1 MRKPSKQTFLVAL
14 TAFTLAAAGGT
25 ALAQAAYPAKP
36 IRVIVPY
43 PAGGVLDQFARI
55 VTEHI
60 AKRWPQPFIVDARPG
75 ASTNI
80 GTQAVKSS
88 EPDGYTWLFTSGA
101 ALASNPTLFKNAGWD
116 AGKDFAIVGNVSYAP
131 LMLVVNE
138 KMPVKNLRELVE
150 AARAKPNTVS
160 AGTMYGS
167 SAQFNLE
174 ALSQAAN
181 AKLLMVPYKGAPP
194 VLIDLVGGSLQ
205 MGMLPPVIALP
216 QVQSGRIRALA
227 VAGVKRSPLFPDV
240 PTFSEAGFPE
250 GALVPWYGFMLP
262 RGTPP
267 ALIKLIHAEINEALK
282 SPEVRER
289 LQKAGGE
296 VPAGMSLEELDSLI
310 KSDTVKYTDLIK
322 RANITVE

>member
-1 MRKPSKQTFLVAL
+1 MKHPIQRPLLAMAAL
-14 TAFTLAAAGGT
+14 LAALVMPGA
-25 ALAQAAYPAKP
+25 ASAQTAYPAKP

-55 VTEHI
+55 VTENI

-80 GTQAVKSS
+80 GTQAVKVS
-88 EPDGYTWLFTSGA
+88 EPDGYTWLFTAGS
-101 ALASNPTLFKNAGWD
+101 ALAANPTLFKNAGWD
-116 AGKDFAIVGNVSYAP
+116 PVKDFAVVGNVSYAS

-138 KMPVKNLRELVE
+138 KMPAKSLRELVDM
-150 AARAKPNTVS
+150 ARAKPDSVS

-174 ALSQAAN
+174 ALSQAADI
-181 AKLLMVPYKGAPP
+181 KLVMVPYKGAPP
-194 VLIDLVGGSLQ
+194 ALLDLAGGSLQ

-216 QVQSGRIRALA
+216 QIQSGRIRAVA
-227 VAGVKRSPLFPDV
+227 FAGVRRSLLFPDV
-240 PTFSEAGFPE
+240 PTFAEAGFAD
-250 GALVPWYGFMLP
+250 GAVVPWYGFMVP
-262 RGTPP
+262 RATP
-267 ALIKLIHAEINEALK
+267 AAIIKLINAEINEALR
-282 SPEVRER
+282 SPEVRDR

-296 VPAGMSLEELDSLI
+296 VPAPMTPEELDRLM
-310 KSDTVKYTDLIK
+310 KADTVKYTDLIK

>member
-116 AGKDFAIVGNVSYAP
+116 AGKDFAVVGNVSYA
-131 LMLVVNE
+131 
-138 KMPVKNLRELVE
+138 
-150 AARAKPNTVS
+150 
-160 AGTMYGS
+160 
-167 SAQFNLE
+167 
-174 ALSQAAN
+174 
-181 AKLLMVPYKGAPP
+181 
-194 VLIDLVGGSLQ
+194 
-205 MGMLPPVIALP
+205 
-216 QVQSGRIRALA
+216 QS
-227 VAGVKRSPLFPDV
+227 V
-240 PTFSEAGFPE
+240 PT
-250 GALVPWYGFMLP
+250 V
-262 RGTPP
+262 
-267 ALIKLIHAEINEALK
+267 
-282 SPEVRER
+282 
-289 LQKAGGE
+289 
-296 VPAGMSLEELDSLI
+296 
-310 KSDTVKYTDLIK
+310 
-322 RANITVE
+322 